1 MRDRIARFELT
12 PRQFA
17 LLSLLSLIALT
28 VIVATGAA
36 VRLSGSG
43 LGCPDWPRCYGH
55 VYPPLQTHAL
65 IEFSNRVVSGT
76 VGLVV
81 VLAAIG
87 AWRRRPFRRDLLVLA
102 LLLPLGVI
110 GQAVLGGY
118 TVEEKLAPGFV
129 MAHFCL
135 SMLILVAAATL
146 AWRARERPPAETE
159 PDRPSVWAVRA
170 LLPLAT
176 IVVFAGTAAT
186 AAGPHSGGATG
197 QQIKRLTFEGA
208 DTLKWT
214 VHVHG
219 AIAFAFGIAAVAVWV
234 LLERRQAVAEARRAM
249 SWLCALIAVQGVVG
263 AVQYETHLPTE
274 LVWVHVG
281 LASLCW
287 LCVLWAVAAIGG
299 PNPLRARK
307 RPEIRAS
314 MLTHNPATSGPGA
327 SFGQASDHLR
337 GVS

>member
-1 MRDRIARFELT
+1 MRARIASIELT

-17 LLSLLSLIALT
+17 LLSLASLIALT
-28 VIVATGAA
+28 LIVATGAA

-65 IEFSNRVVSGT
+65 IEFSNRVVSGA
-76 VGLVV
+76 VGVVV
-81 VLAAIG
+81 VLAALG
-87 AWRRRPFRRDLLVLA
+87 AWRRRPFRRDLLLLA

-146 AWRARERPPAETE
+146 AWRAREHPPAEAE
-159 PDRPSVWAVRA
+159 PDRRSVWAVRA

-214 VHVHG
+214 VQAHG

-234 LLERRQAVAEARRAM
+234 LLERRQAVVEARRAM
-249 SWLCALIAVQGVVG
+249 SWLCGLIALQGVVG

-299 PNPLRARK
+299 PTPFRARK

-314 MLTHNPATSGPGA
+314 VLTHNPATSGPGA